1 MKCNCSEREGQNC
14 IELVPIFGN
23 LTKDEMYEI
32 ALITSEKALDKGEMI
47 YMAGSKH
54 DSLYV
59 IHKGRVKVTRVNEAG
74 KEQIIRVLGPGE
86 FMGELSLFT
95 NALTKDNAIALEK
108 TIMCKIDSQ
117 DIKGIMARFP
127 SIAVKILEELSKRL
141 QSAESLIED
150 ISLSSVEKRIAK
162 SILEEADGDILDLKT
177 TKGDWASYLGMSQES
192 LSRKLSTFQE
202 LGIIKLEGHKKIHIL
217 SREEL
222 ENIE

>member
-1 MKCNCSEREGQNC
+1 MKCNCNEREGQNC
-14 IELVPIFGN
+14 IELVPIFSN
-23 LTKDEMYEI
+23 LTKDEMFEI
-32 ALITSEKALDKGEMI
+32 ALITSEKSLDKGEMI

-59 IHKGRVKVTRVNEAG
+59 IHKGRVKVTRINEAG
-74 KEQIIRVLGPGE
+74 REQIIRVLGPGE

-95 NALTKDNAIALEK
+95 NELTEDNAIALEK

-117 DIKGIMARFP
+117 DIRGIMARFP

-141 QSAESLIED
+141 QRAESLVED
-150 ISLSSVEKRIAK
+150 ISLLSVEKRIAK
-162 SILEEADGDILDLKT
+162 NILEEANDDILDLKT

-192 LSRKLSTFQE
+192 LSRKLSIFQE

-217 SREEL
+217 SREKL

>member
-14 IELVPIFGN
+14 IELVPIFSN
-23 LTKDEMYEI
+23 LTKDEMFEI
-32 ALITSEKALDKGEMI
+32 ALITSEKSLDKNEMI
-47 YMAGSKH
+47 YHAGLKH

-59 IHKGRVKVTRVNEAG
+59 IHKGRVKITRINEAG
-74 KEQIIRVLGPGE
+74 KEQVIRVLGPGE

-95 NALTKDNAIALEK
+95 KELTKDNAIALEK

-141 QSAESLIED
+141 QSAESLVED
-150 ISLSSVEKRIAK
+150 ISLLSVEKRIAK
-162 SILEEADGDILDLKT
+162 SILQGADEDILDLKM

-192 LSRKLSTFQE
+192 LSRKLSIFQE
-202 LGIIKLEGHKKIHIL
+202 LGIIRLEGHKRIHIL
-217 SREEL
+217 LRDEFEKV
-222 ENIE
+222 E

>member
-1 MKCNCSEREGQNC
+1 MRCNCNEREGQNC
-14 IELVPIFGN
+14 IELVPIFSN
-23 LTKDEMYEI
+23 LTKDEMFEI
-32 ALITSEKALDKGEMI
+32 ALITSEETLDKGETI

-59 IHKGRVKVTRVNEAG
+59 IHKGRVKVTRINEAG

-95 NALTKDNAIALEK
+95 KELTKDSAIALEK

-117 DIKGIMARFP
+117 DIKGIMARLP

-141 QSAESLIED
+141 QSAESLVEN
-150 ISLSSVEKRIAK
+150 ISLLSVEKRIAK
-162 SILEEADGDILDLKT
+162 SILEEANGDMVDLKM
-177 TKGDWASYLGMSQES
+177 TKGDWASYLGMSGES

-202 LGIIKLEGHKKIHIL
+202 MGIIKLEGHKKIHIL
-217 SREEL
+217 SRDQL